1 MLFLYIFCFRVGLEC
16 APRICPHKPLNHIP
30 LSPAYLSCLGAA
42 SAFVSH
48 LFKQAQCFLFS
59 SLCTFLFSLYFFLLC
74 LVLFLY
80 VHQAA
85 QPAVSRTFH
94 VSSMPRLTSHDS
106 CLMSWHVSCLVNAT
120 THVLARFMSCH
131 VSCLMSWH
139 VSCLMSWH
147 VSCLMSWHVSRLV
160 NATTHVLARSKPAI
174 CLKNTLTVFIGDH
187 AGHLP
192 KTGILERQ
200 DAHLQHIPTS
210 MQARVQVNSR
220 PVMPFHV
227 SSMPRLMSWH
237 HSRLMSWHVSCLV
250 VHVSCLVN
258 GTGLPGPVTHPLCA
272 CALARKLPSF
282 THLSALTPSNP
293 AP

>member
-1 MLFLYIFCFRVGLEC
+1 LLFLYIFCFRVGLEC

-120 THVLARFMSCH
+120 SHVLARFMS
-131 VSCLMSWH
+131 
-139 VSCLMSWH
+139 
-147 VSCLMSWHVSRLV
+147 
-160 NATTHVLARSKPAI
+160 HVLARFTSRQCHDS
-174 CLKNTLTVFIGDH
+174 CLGTFQ

-192 KTGILERQ
+192 KKHT
-200 DAHLQHIPTS
+200 H
-210 MQARVQVNSR
+210 
-220 PVMPFHV
+220 
-227 SSMPRLMSWH
+227 
-237 HSRLMSWHVSCLV
+237 CL
-250 VHVSCLVN
+250 HW
-258 GTGLPGPVTHPLCA
+258 
-272 CALARKLPSF
+272 
-282 THLSALTPSNP
+282 
-293 AP
+293 

>member
-1 MLFLYIFCFRVGLEC
+1 VSCS
-16 APRICPHKPLNHIP
+16 
-30 LSPAYLSCLGAA
+30 LSLCTSGSAACCVTHVSCLVNATTYVSRFMSNVLARFMSRQCHVSCLGT
-42 SAFVSH
+42 FHVS
-48 LFKQAQCFLFS
+48 
-59 SLCTFLFSLYFFLLC
+59 C
-74 LVLFLY
+74 LG
-80 VHQAA
+80 
-85 QPAVSRTFH
+85 TFH
-94 VSSMPRLTSHDS
+94 VSSMPRLMSWHVS

>member
-120 THVLARFMSCH
+120 SHVLARFMSHVLARFMSRQCHDSCLGTCH
-131 VSCLMSWH
+131 VSCLGTFH
-139 VSCLMSWH
+139 VSCLG
-147 VSCLMSWHVSRLV
+147 
-160 NATTHVLARSKPAI
+160 T
-174 CLKNTLTVFIGDH
+174 
-187 AGHLP
+187 
-192 KTGILERQ
+192 
-200 DAHLQHIPTS
+200 
-210 MQARVQVNSR
+210 
-220 PVMPFHV
+220 FHV

-237 HSRLMSWHVSCLV
+237 VPSR
-250 VHVSCLVN
+250 
-258 GTGLPGPVTHPLCA
+258 PFA
-272 CALARKLPSF
+272 
-282 THLSALTPSNP
+282 
-293 AP
+293 